1 MASSTAPVGANDRL
15 TFTVFLALAF
25 HGILIFGL
33 NFAPQKPAKAP
44 HTLEVTLAQ
53 YQSDKAP
60 DQADFI
66 AQSNQQGS
74 GDQSDKQ
81 EVTTDEQADFA
92 DNTLDK
98 VQLKEKTT
106 RERRDRISQQ
116 LVITTAGHSDRKVK
130 ADEKDKTDP
139 KPFKVA
145 KQENLADLSREIAS
159 LQARL
164 ADQKQAYA
172 KRPRIRRLTSVS
184 AKAHYEALYI
194 DSFRRKVE
202 SMGTRNFPAR
212 ALSSDTYGSV
222 RMMVALNREGGIK
235 EIKLLKSSGH
245 KFLDQAAI
253 QSVRLAAPFEA
264 FTPEMRKHMDVLEI
278 IRTWKFDSNR
288 RVSTH

>member
-1 MASSTAPVGANDRL
+1 MASSTAPVSAADRL

-25 HGILIFGL
+25 HGIVIFGV

-53 YQSDKAP
+53 TRSDKAP

-74 GDQSDKQ
+74 GDLSDKQ
-81 EVTTDEQADFA
+81 EVTTDQQADFA
-92 DNTLDK
+92 DNKLEK

-106 RERRDRISQQ
+106 RKPRDLIVQQ
-116 LVITTAGHSDRKVK
+116 MVITTAGHSERKVRDK
-130 ADEKDKTDP
+130 QKEKTDP
-139 KPFKVA
+139 KPYKQA
-145 KQENLADLSREIAS
+145 KEENLADITRQIAS

-164 ADQKQAYA
+164 DKQKQAYA

-194 DSFRRKVE
+194 DAFRRKVE
-202 SMGTRNFPAR
+202 SMGTRNFPSR

-222 RMMVALNREGGIK
+222 RLMVALKRDGSIK

-253 QSVRLAAPFEA
+253 QSVRLSAPFEA
-264 FTPEMRKHMDVLEI
+264 FTPKMRQHMDLLEI

-288 RVSTH
+288 RVSSH